1 MPMSTHSS
9 SNKIQMVGLM
19 RHPLQDFISCM
30 NTMDSRQ
37 VLYKQHSMLC
47 KEIMACNI
55 NNVMQIQI
63 MACNIDI
70 ERGHWEHD
78 MEKQ

>member
-1 MPMSTHSS
+1 
-9 SNKIQMVGLM
+9 
-19 RHPLQDFISCM
+19 
-30 NTMDSRQ
+30 
-37 VLYKQHSMLC
+37 
-47 KEIMACNI
+47 MACNI

-78 MEKQ
+78 MEKQWVRKNNLTKEAPWLLIKLN